1 MFITKK
7 HIDRR
12 TFLRGAGVTLALPL
26 LESMLPAQTPLSQTA
41 ANPAAS
47 KTRFLGIFAPHGWAR
62 LPDNTGF
69 WVPATAGKGFEMPP
83 TLTPMTPFRDQ
94 MIVFSGWDST
104 GAMPPP
110 GSSGGDHSRASCA
123 LTGVN
128 PKKTGGSDLYGGVS
142 IDQILAQT
150 YGKDSLLPSLPMGIE
165 DPGSNTGICGWGYSC
180 AYSNSVS
187 WAAPNKPLP
196 QEINPQVVFERLF
209 GDGSSPE
216 ERVTRKKEN
225 GSILDNITRKVSKLQ
240 KDLPSS
246 DKERLGSYL
255 EDVREI
261 ERRLQLAAKAS
272 ADVPSI
278 DVPFGVP
285 ESFDDHIKFMYD
297 LLAVAWQAD
306 ITRYATLM
314 IARDVSL
321 RSYPESGVDTVNH
334 SCSHH
339 GEDDKRRLDYGKM
352 NRYHLSTMA
361 YFAKKL
367 KSIPDGDGN
376 LLDHSLLLWTSNM
389 GNGNQHNHN
398 NVAHLMVG
406 GASGALKGKGDQH
419 MKAPEPTPAANILL
433 STLHLF
439 GVDKQSIGDS
449 TGTAL

>member
-12 TFLRGAGVTLALPL
+12 TFLRGAGVMLSLPL
-26 LESMLPAQTPLSQTA
+26 LDSMLPAQTPLAQTA
-41 ANPAAS
+41 ANPAAAN
-47 KTRFLGIFAPHGWAR
+47 TRFLGIFAPHGWAR

-69 WVPATAGKGFEMPP
+69 WIPEKVGFDYEMPMV
-83 TLTPMTPFRDQ
+83 LTPLTPFKDQ
-94 MIVFSGWDST
+94 TLIFSGWDST
-104 GAMPPP
+104 AAMPPP
-110 GSSGGDHSRASCA
+110 GSSGGDHSRTSCA

-128 PKKTGGSDLYGGVS
+128 PKKTGGADLYGGTS
-142 IDQILAQT
+142 IDQIMAQT
-150 YGKDSLLPSLPMGIE
+150 YGRDALLPSLPMGIE

-180 AYSNSVS
+180 AYSNSIS
-187 WAAPNKPLP
+187 WSAPDKPLP
-196 QEINPQVVFERLF
+196 AEINPQVVFEKLF

-216 ERVTRKKEN
+216 ERLSRKKEN
-225 GSILDNITRKVSKLQ
+225 SSILDNITRKVSRLQ
-240 KDLPSS
+240 TQLPST
-246 DKERLGSYL
+246 DKARLDSYL
-255 EDVREI
+255 QDVREI

-297 LLAVAWQAD
+297 LLHVAWQAD

-314 IARDVSL
+314 YARDVSL

-339 GEDDKRRLDYGKM
+339 GEDDKRRDDYGKM
-352 NRYHLSTMA
+352 NRYHVATLA
-361 YFAKKL
+361 YFLRKL
-367 KSIPDGDGN
+367 KATQEADGN
-376 LLDHSLLLWTSNM
+376 LLDRSLVLWTSNM

-398 NVAHLMVG
+398 NVGHVMIG
-406 GASGALKGKGDQH
+406 GANGALKGKNGQH
-419 MKAPEPTPAANILL
+419 LHAPEPTPAANILL
-433 STLHLF
+433 STLHVF
-439 GVDKQSIGDS
+439 GIDKQSIGDS

>member
-26 LESMLPAQTPLSQTA
+26 LDSMLPAQTPLSQTA
-41 ANPAAS
+41 ANPSAAN
-47 KTRFLGIFAPHGWAR
+47 TRFLGIFAPHGWAR

-69 WVPATAGKGFEMPP
+69 WVPSTAGKGFEMPP
-83 TLTPMTPFRDQ
+83 TLTPMTPYRDQ
-94 MIVFSGWDST
+94 MIIFSGWDST

-187 WAAPNKPLP
+187 WSAPAKPLP

-216 ERVTRKKEN
+216 ERVARKKEN

-240 KDLPSS
+240 TNLPSS
-246 DKERLGSYL
+246 DKERLGGYL

-285 ESFDDHIKFMYD
+285 ESFDDHIKLMFD
-297 LLAVAWQAD
+297 LLAVAWQSN
-306 ITRYATLM
+306 ITKYATLM

-367 KSIPDGDGN
+367 KTIQDGDGN

-398 NVAHLMVG
+398 NVAHLMLG
-406 GASGALKGKGDQH
+406 GASGALKGKGDMH

-449 TGTAL
+449 TGVAL

>member
-1 MFITKK
+1 
-7 HIDRR
+7 
-12 TFLRGAGVTLALPL
+12 
-26 LESMLPAQTPLSQTA
+26 MLPAQTPLSQTA
-41 ANPAAS
+41 ANPSAS
-47 KTRFLGIFAPHGWAR
+47 NTRFLGIFAPHGWAR
-62 LPDNTGF
+62 LPNTGF
-69 WVPATAGKGFEMPP
+69 WVPSTAGTGFEMPP
-83 TLTPMTPFRDQ
+83 TLTPMTPYRDQ
-94 MIVFSGWDST
+94 MIIFSGWDST

-187 WAAPNKPLP
+187 WSAPAKPLP

-216 ERVTRKKEN
+216 ERVARKKEN

-240 KDLPSS
+240 TNLPSA
-246 DKERLGSYL
+246 DKERLGGYL

-285 ESFDDHIKFMYD
+285 ESFDDHIKLMFD
-297 LLAVAWQAD
+297 LLAVAWQAN

-367 KSIPDGDGN
+367 KTIQDGDGN

-398 NVAHLMVG
+398 NVAHLMLG
-406 GASGALKGKGDQH
+406 GASGALKGKGDMH

-449 TGTAL
+449 TGVAL